1 MSDFDLIATTAF
13 GIEAVAKRELAALG
27 YEAKADEPGRLSFR
41 GDARAIAQANLWLRT
56 AERVL
61 LVLGRF
67 PASDFGAL
75 FDGVR
80 ALPWENWVGPN
91 DAFPV
96 KGRSVKSQLSSVPAC
111 QRIVKKAIVERLRE
125 AHAVE
130 SLPEAGTHYT
140 VEVALLNDR
149 ALLTIDTTGVGL
161 HKRGYRPLVGVAPLR
176 ETLAAALVLL
186 SFWKP
191 DRPLIDPFCGTGTIP
206 IEAALIGRDL
216 APGRLRTFAA
226 EEWPALPAAAWEDA
240 RREARER
247 ALGPLP
253 QRILAYD
260 YDETVLELAR
270 EHAQAAG
277 VAEDIHFQCQA
288 FEDLRSAKHYGI
300 VIANPPYGERMGE
313 VEDVEE
319 LYETIPLVLRH
330 LKTWSHY
337 FLTARLD
344 FERIVGRP
352 ADRRRKLYNGR
363 IECTYYQYHGP
374 RPGRDD
380 RPAAAPGSEAPPPD
394 TSHDDTSAS
403 SDTATSVAPP
413 AREPSAP
420 QPPRGAV
427 FGELSAKSREQAE
440 LFANR
445 LRKRARHLRR
455 WPSRLGISC
464 FRLYDRDIP
473 EVPLL
478 VDRYEDHLY
487 VAEYERPHERSPAE
501 HAAWLELMSEVACE
515 VTGVDRRRTFLKH
528 RQRMRGSEQ
537 YTRFDADPDKQAQGR
552 FVANEGGLRFWIDMA
567 SYLDT
572 GLFLD
577 HRITR
582 DMVRAEASGKRFLNL
597 FAYTGSFTVYAAAG
611 GARETTTVDLSANY
625 LAWAQQ
631 NLELNQLN
639 GPRHRFVR
647 SDGLTFL
654 EQHAP
659 GAAYD
664 LVVVDPP
671 TFSNSKGL
679 ESDWDVQLDHARLLE
694 ALLPLVSDHGTI
706 YFSTNFR
713 KFKFEANLPG
723 TSVREISHQTVPPDF
738 RNRKIH
744 RCWRITRTGAESI
757 STRP

>member
-1 MSDFDLIATTAF
+1 MTEYDLIATTAF
-13 GIEAVAKRELAALG
+13 GLEAVAKRELATLS
-27 YEAKADEPGRLSFR
+27 YEARADEPGRLSFR
-41 GDARAIAQANLWLRT
+41 GDGAAIARTNIELRT

-61 LVLGRF
+61 LVVGRF
-67 PASDFGAL
+67 PAPDFGAL

-80 ALPWENWVGPN
+80 ALPWEQWIGAC
-91 DAFPV
+91 DAILV

-111 QRIVKKAIVERLRE
+111 QRIVNKAIVERLKE
-125 AHAVE
+125 AHRTDE
-130 SLPEAGTHYT
+130 LPESGNPYT

-186 SFWKP
+186 SFWRP
-191 DRPLIDPFCGTGTIP
+191 ERPLVDPFCGTGTIP

-226 EEWPALPAAAWEDA
+226 ESWPSLPAAVWEEA
-240 RREARER
+240 RRSARDR
-247 ALGPLP
+247 ARGPLP
-253 QRILAYD
+253 QRILAFD
-260 YDETVLELAR
+260 HDESALVFAR
-270 EHAQAAG
+270 EHARAAG
-277 VAEDIHFQCQA
+277 VDGDIHFQCQD
-288 FEDLRSAKHYGI
+288 FSDLRSSADYGV

-313 VEDVEE
+313 AEEVEE
-319 LYETIPLVLRH
+319 LYQSMPLVLRH

-363 IECTYYQYHGP
+363 IECTYYQFHGP
-374 RPGRDD
+374 RPGRDA
-380 RPAAAPGSEAPPPD
+380 PAA
-394 TSHDDTSAS
+394 SAS
-403 SDTATSVAPP
+403 AAVDDIPAGEQLDAPRTAPCTAPRATP
-413 AREPSAP
+413 A
-420 QPPRGAV
+420 GAV
-427 FGELSAKSREQAE
+427 FGELSAKSREQAD

-455 WPSRLGISC
+455 WPTRLGISC

-478 VDRYEDHLY
+478 VDRYGDHLY
-487 VAEYERPHERSPAE
+487 LAEYERPHDRPPAE
-501 HAAWLELMSEVACE
+501 HAAWLERMCEVACE
-515 VTGVDRRRTFLKH
+515 VTGVDRRRVFLKH

-537 YTRFDADPDKQAQGR
+537 YTRFDQHDLGSEAGR
-552 FVANEGGLRFWIDMA
+552 FVADEGGLRFWVDLA

-582 DMVRAEASGKRFLNL
+582 DKVRQQAQGKRFLNL

-611 GARETTTVDLSANY
+611 GASETTTVDLSGNY
-625 LAWAQQ
+625 LAWAEE
-631 NLELNQLN
+631 NLALNQLS
-639 GPRHRFVR
+639 GAQHRFVR
-647 SDGLTFL
+647 SDSLAFI
-654 EQHAP
+654 EAHDP
-659 GAAYD
+659 SKSYD

-671 TFSNSKGL
+671 TFSNSKAL
-679 ESDWDVQLDHARLLE
+679 EDDWDVQRDHARLLE
-694 ALLPLVSDHGTI
+694 QLVPLLSSGGTI

-713 KFKFEANLPG
+713 KFKFEANLPAD
-723 TSVREISHQTVPPDF
+723 TSVREISHLTVPPDF

-744 RCWRITRTGAESI
+744 RCWCITRVQ
-757 STRP
+757 P